1 MPSLAALARRLRVFP
16 IRDLNPTRI
25 TPYVTFL
32 LIAANVL
39 VYFAWQPHTTAEAD
53 AEFLYQ
59 RAAVACEITTRTPI
73 TSAALS
79 AGTCTPAR
87 SAPVFPGKS
96 IALSIMVSM
105 FLHGSWMHLL
115 GNMLFLSGS
124 IPLDPVSG
132 QLVEGGIKEQTTRVM
147 ENIKALLAAAGAD
160 FRHVVR
166 TTVFMIDLGEFAAMN
181 DIYASYFAA
190 PYPARSTVQ
199 VAKLPRDVR
208 VEIDVIAVLP

>member
-1 MPSLAALARRLRVFP
+1 MKELITAAGAAKA
-16 IRDLNPTRI
+16 IG
-25 TPYVTFL
+25 PYS
-32 LIAANVL
+32 
-39 VYFAWQPHTTAEAD
+39 P
-53 AEFLYQ
+53 
-59 RAAVACEITTRTPI
+59 AVK
-73 TSAALS
+73 
-79 AGTCTPAR
+79 
-87 SAPVFPGKS
+87 V
-96 IALSIMVSM
+96 
-105 FLHGSWMHLL
+105 

-124 IPLDPVSG
+124 IPLDPSSG

-199 VAKLPRDVR
+199 VARLPRDVR